1 MTLIGLLALSRLC
14 VQILEHYQRT
24 PGDAG
29 RVLSGWVRFLA
40 SGPRIRHVYV
50 NRSRSSRAHALAFRA
65 HVSCVHDPQREIYQ
79 KTPYALRLYSI
90 SNQYSCTIHIC
101 TGRVLGSLH
110 ESIVASLMHACM
122 QVGPAQRHPPS
133 LHSPCVVLRSRWAH
147 ASCNSKHVCVPIA
160 RSTHQHPSAVPLV
173 GAWLSHASSC
183 VASMNP
189 VHAAVCA
196 RSVQPRSIQS

>member
-1 MTLIGLLALSRLC
+1 MLSR
-14 VQILEHYQRT
+14 VGH
-24 PGDAG
+24 GAG
-29 RVLSGWVRFLA
+29 FIVLATMLSGWVRFLGF
-40 SGPRIRHVYV
+40 GPRVRHVYV
-50 NRSRSSRAHALAFRA
+50 KRSRSSRAHALAFRA
-65 HVSCVHDPQREIYQ
+65 HVSRPRSPKNSLEKTYQ
-79 KTPYALRLYSI
+79 YNTSVPEVCMSVV
-90 SNQYSCTIHIC
+90 S
-101 TGRVLGSLH
+101 
-110 ESIVASLMHACM
+110 SLMHACM

-147 ASCNSKHVCVPIA
+147 ASCNSKHLCVPIA